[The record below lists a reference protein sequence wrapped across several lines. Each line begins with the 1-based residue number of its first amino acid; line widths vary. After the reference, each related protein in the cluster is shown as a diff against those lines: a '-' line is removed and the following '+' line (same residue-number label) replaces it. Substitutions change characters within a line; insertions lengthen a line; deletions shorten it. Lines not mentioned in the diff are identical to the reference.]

1 MVNTYLMKDGT
12 AFTDKAGWQEMTFI
26 DEVKDRDP
34 RLAQSI
40 RTPGYHR
47 IGKTEVLAPD
57 LSISVTGYQPIK
69 FVQDPTASGGNVDRN
84 DRSTCDLPVY
94 RYAEVL
100 LNYAEAKAE
109 LGTLTQ
115 DDLNNSV
122 NLIRKRVGMPDLNL
136 ANANAHPDRYL
147 SSEET
152 GYPNVTGSNK
162 GVILEIRRERTI
174 ELMQEGFRFDDLVR
188 WKAGSCINQSLM
200 GMYFPGAGS
209 YDLTG
214 DGKADVVLY
223 DKGTAKP
230 DVASGTQV
238 YEIGNE
244 LILSAD
250 NKGYVYYHKNILRTN
265 FSEERDYLYPIP
277 INERS
282 LNHNLTQNPGWD
294 DGLSF

>member
-1 MVNTYLMKDGT
+1 
-12 AFTDKAGWQEMTFI
+12 
-26 DEVKDRDP
+26 
-34 RLAQSI
+34 
-40 RTPGYHR
+40 
-47 IGKTEVLAPD
+47 
-57 LSISVTGYQPIK
+57 
-69 FVQDPTASGGNVDRN
+69 
-84 DRSTCDLPVY
+84 
-94 RYAEVL
+94 
-100 LNYAEAKAE
+100 
-109 LGTLTQ
+109 
-115 DDLNNSV
+115 
-122 NLIRKRVGMPDLNL
+122 
-136 ANANAHPDRYL
+136 
-147 SSEET
+147 
-152 GYPNVTGSNK
+152 
-162 GVILEIRRERTI
+162 
-174 ELMQEGFRFDDLVR
+174 
-188 WKAGSCINQSLM
+188 
-200 GMYFPGAGS
+200 MYFPGAGS

>member
-1 MVNTYLMKDGT
+1 
-12 AFTDKAGWQEMTFI
+12 
-26 DEVKDRDP
+26 
-34 RLAQSI
+34 
-40 RTPGYHR
+40 
-47 IGKTEVLAPD
+47 
-57 LSISVTGYQPIK
+57 
-69 FVQDPTASGGNVDRN
+69 
-84 DRSTCDLPVY
+84 
-94 RYAEVL
+94 
-100 LNYAEAKAE
+100 
-109 LGTLTQ
+109 
-115 DDLNNSV
+115 
-122 NLIRKRVGMPDLNL
+122 
-136 ANANAHPDRYL
+136 
-147 SSEET
+147 
-152 GYPNVTGSNK
+152 
-162 GVILEIRRERTI
+162 
-174 ELMQEGFRFDDLVR
+174 MQEGFRFDDLVR